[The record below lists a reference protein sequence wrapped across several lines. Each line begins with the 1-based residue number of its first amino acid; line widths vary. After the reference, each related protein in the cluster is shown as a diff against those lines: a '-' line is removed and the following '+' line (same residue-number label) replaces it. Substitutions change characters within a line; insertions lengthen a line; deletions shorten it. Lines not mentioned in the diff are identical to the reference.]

1 MLLRDVLKPALS
13 CTEVTGLTVE
23 ECVAC
28 ARSAASQIR
37 GGWLRILGAP
47 DYRAYLAHHA
57 ANHAASRPLG
67 ERELSPAISTTGT
80 TGEALGDA
88 VDRLGQSRRS
98 GDRVVDGGRIDIGG
112 IDTLRALGPPPIQL
126 RAAFV

>member
-1 MLLRDVLKPALS
+1 VLLRNVLKPVLS
-13 CTEVTGLTVE
+13 CTDATGLSVD

-57 ANHAASRPLG
+57 ATHAGSPPLS
-67 ERELSPAISTTGT
+67 EREFVAEYL
-80 TGEALGDA
+80 E
-88 VDRLGQSRRS
+88 RRYN
-98 GDRVVDGGRIDIGG
+98 G
-112 IDTLRALGPPPIQL
+112 
-126 RAAFV
+126 RAATRCC

>member
-1 MLLRDVLKPALS
+1 MLLRDVQKPALS
-13 CTEVTGLTVE
+13 CTDGTGLSVE

-57 ANHAASRPLG
+57 ANHPGSHPFS
-67 ERELSPAISTTGT
+67 EREFVATYI
-80 TGEALGDA
+80 DH
-88 VDRLGQSRRS
+88 RYN
-98 GDRVVDGGRIDIGG
+98 GRGIG
-112 IDTLRALGPPPIQL
+112 RCC
-126 RAAFV
+126 

>member
-1 MLLRDVLKPALS
+1 MLLHDVLKPALS

-37 GGWLRILGAP
+37 GGCLRILGAP

-57 ANHAASRPLG
+57 ANHASSRPLS
-67 ERELSPAISTTGT
+67 EREFVASYI
-80 TGEALGDA
+80 E
-88 VDRLGQSRRS
+88 RRYN
-98 GDRVVDGGRIDIGG
+98 GRGA
-112 IDTLRALGPPPIQL
+112 RQCC
-126 RAAFV
+126 

>member
-13 CTEVTGLTVE
+13 CTEVTGVTVD

-28 ARSAASQIR
+28 ARSAASKIR

-57 ANHAASRPLG
+57 ANHAGSLPLS
-67 ERELSPAISTTGT
+67 EREFVATYLAH
-80 TGEALGDA
+80 
-88 VDRLGQSRRS
+88 RFN
-98 GDRVVDGGRIDIGG
+98 GRGAQ
-112 IDTLRALGPPPIQL
+112 RCC
-126 RAAFV
+126 

>member
-1 MLLRDVLKPALS
+1 VLLRDVLKPAFACTDTAGLS
-13 CTEVTGLTVE
+13 ME

-57 ANHAASRPLG
+57 ANHPDSLPLS
-67 ERELSPAISTTGT
+67 ERDFVANYME
-80 TGEALGDA
+80 
-88 VDRLGQSRRS
+88 RRYN
-98 GDRVVDGGRIDIGG
+98 GRESA
-112 IDTLRALGPPPIQL
+112 RCC
-126 RAAFV
+126 

>member
-13 CTEVTGLTVE
+13 CTDATGLSVD

-57 ANHAASRPLG
+57 ATHAGAPPLS
-67 ERELSPAISTTGT
+67 EREFVAIWI
-80 TGEALGDA
+80 E
-88 VDRLGQSRRS
+88 RRY
-98 GDRVVDGGRIDIGG
+98 GAR
-112 IDTLRALGPPPIQL
+112 RAWCC
-126 RAAFV
+126 

>member
-13 CTEVTGLTVE
+13 CTEVTGVTVD

-28 ARSAASQIR
+28 ARSAASKIR

-57 ANHAASRPLG
+57 ANHAGSRLLS
-67 ERELSPAISTTGT
+67 EREFVARFI
-80 TGEALGDA
+80 E
-88 VDRLGQSRRS
+88 RRYN
-98 GDRVVDGGRIDIGG
+98 GRGA
-112 IDTLRALGPPPIQL
+112 RQCC
-126 RAAFV
+126 

>member
-1 MLLRDVLKPALS
+1 MLLRDVLKPVFS
-13 CTEVTGLTVE
+13 CTEASALSVE

-57 ANHAASRPLG
+57 ANHAGSRPLS
-67 ERELSPAISTTGT
+67 EREFVATYI
-80 TGEALGDA
+80 E
-88 VDRLGQSRRS
+88 RRYN
-98 GDRVVDGGRIDIGG
+98 GRGAG
-112 IDTLRALGPPPIQL
+112 RCC
-126 RAAFV
+126 